1 MRTTYISDAGCTFD
15 RVVSVDS
22 FLSSLLVSFSFLNGD
37 LNCRERDARCKEE
50 KNLTIYCMKERGEKK
65 NKLSLSTAVL
75 M

>member
-15 RVVSVDS
+15 RVVSVD
-22 FLSSLLVSFSFLNGD
+22 SFLNGD